1 MTSHVVFG
9 GRGFIGR
16 HLVRRLIEDGD
27 DVVSVDRHPFAFEE
41 VAVESRILDLSTASP
56 DAFDRAIGAADI
68 VHHLAWTTIPA
79 RANADPL
86 ADATENLHG
95 TINILEALRR
105 RGGGR
110 LIFASSGGTV
120 YGKPGLVPIP
130 ESHALNPLTAYG
142 VSKVAAEKYC
152 QLYRSLHGL
161 DTRVLRISNPYGAGQ
176 NPLRQQGAITT
187 FAYKAIAGEPI
198 TIWGDGLNARDF
210 IYISDLVEAFL
221 RCSGTEIAEDDAF
234 PLFNIGSG
242 EGSTL
247 KDIIADIERTTQRTL
262 PVSWEAARGFDV
274 RSNILD
280 IAAAAQRLSW
290 RPRIALDAGI
300 AQVMADLRERPGR
313 AFSSDL

>member
-1 MTSHVVFG
+1 MTSHVIFG

-16 HLVRRLIEDGD
+16 HLARRLLEGGER
-27 DVVSVDRHPFAFEE
+27 VVCVDRNPFAFDE
-41 VAVESRILDLSTASP
+41 VQAESCVLDLATASP
-56 DAFDRAIGAADI
+56 DTFEQVIGAADV

-86 ADATENLHG
+86 TDAKENLHS

-120 YGKPGLVPIP
+120 YGKPSLVPIP
-130 ESHALNPLTAYG
+130 ENHSLNPLTAYG

-152 QLYRSLHGL
+152 QLYRGLHNI

-187 FAYKAIAGEPI
+187 FAYRAINEDPI

-210 IYISDLVEAFL
+210 IYISDLVDAFV
-221 RCSGTEIAEDDAF
+221 RCSTTDFAGDDDF
-234 PLFNIGSG
+234 PLMNIGSG
-242 EGSTL
+242 QGSTL
-247 KDIIADIERTTQRTL
+247 RDVIDVIETVANRKLEVDWDT
-262 PVSWEAARGFDV
+262 ARGFDV

-280 IAAAAQRLSW
+280 IDAAGKRLSW
-290 RPRIALDAGI
+290 RPRISLNNGI